1 MRSPVGEGRERLLQA
16 LFDEFGETG
25 PSPKLSM
32 RQVAERLGVHHTLLT
47 YHFGSRPGL
56 LSAVLSEARRRDNLV
71 IAAMGK
77 DLGFAALCRAI
88 WSFYSN
94 AEHEDRSRTFFS
106 PGRTC
111 GLRAQSISRF
121 RRRPRRFG
129 APPRS
134 GGPSR
139 RIHSGGCKAA
149 EHHRNRMSARTV
161 AAEVAH
167 PRRRGRRGSRAL
179 HHLVDSVHHVN
190 PSYTTD
196 HPRSRSP
203 ARGRFPWAR
212 ACFGVRRFPEPR
224 LNDGRSPFRHLYE
237 RNAERCDK

>member
-88 WSFYSN
+88 WTFYSN
-94 AEHEDRSRTFFS
+94 AEHEDRSRTFFTWPDLRFTSTKHFKIS
-106 PGRTC
+106 PPTSTIWRTS
-111 GLRAQSISRF
+111 LKRQPFAKDSQWWMQSSRASSQPHVCEDCCCRGCS
-121 RRRPRRFG
+121 P
-129 APPRS
+129 PTPRS
-134 GGPSR
+134 TRQPSA
-139 RIHSGGCKAA
+139 S
-149 EHHRNRMSARTV
+149 S
-161 AAEVAH
+161 
-167 PRRRGRRGSRAL
+167 PR
-179 HHLVDSVHHVN
+179 
-190 PSYTTD
+190 
-196 HPRSRSP
+196 
-203 ARGRFPWAR
+203 
-212 ACFGVRRFPEPR
+212 
-224 LNDGRSPFRHLYE
+224 
-237 RNAERCDK
+237 

>member
-71 IAAMGK
+71 IAAVGK

-94 AEHEDRSRTFFS
+94 AEHEDRSRTFFHLAGLAVYEHKAFQDFAADLDDLAHLLEAAASAKGSQWWTQSSRASSQPHVCEDCCYRGCS
-106 PGRTC
+106 PPT
-111 GLRAQSISRF
+111 
-121 RRRPRRFG
+121 
-129 APPRS
+129 PRS
-134 GGPSR
+134 TRQPSA
-139 RIHSGGCKAA
+139 S
-149 EHHRNRMSARTV
+149 S
-161 AAEVAH
+161 
-167 PRRRGRRGSRAL
+167 PR
-179 HHLVDSVHHVN
+179 
-190 PSYTTD
+190 
-196 HPRSRSP
+196 
-203 ARGRFPWAR
+203 
-212 ACFGVRRFPEPR
+212 
-224 LNDGRSPFRHLYE
+224 
-237 RNAERCDK
+237 